1 LTIFSSWQ
9 RLPSFPVFHVMKAA
23 LRLLALV
30 AAVSGCRAA
39 SSPHARNTLPR
50 RQALTE
56 TTTPENAEPSR
67 KAGLEL
73 SDTTRRDVPKQ
84 P

>member
-1 LTIFSSWQ
+1 
-9 RLPSFPVFHVMKAA
+9 MKAV

-39 SSPHARNTLPR
+39 TSPPERNTLPR
-50 RQALTE
+50 RQPLTE
-56 TTTPENAEPSR
+56 ATTPEKGEPSR

-73 SDTTRRDVPKQ
+73 PDTTRRDLPPK